1 MPLEDSD
8 LIKMQFDYAWKWF
21 DFHARQRTT
30 MFNFFIIFAGFIF
43 AAISQIF
50 KANDHKMLLVAI
62 IVSCLG
68 VAISFIFLGLD
79 HRNSK

>member
-1 MPLEDSD
+1 
-8 LIKMQFDYAWKWF
+8 
-21 DFHARQRTT
+21 
-30 MFNFFIIFAGFIF
+30 MFKFFIIFAGFIF